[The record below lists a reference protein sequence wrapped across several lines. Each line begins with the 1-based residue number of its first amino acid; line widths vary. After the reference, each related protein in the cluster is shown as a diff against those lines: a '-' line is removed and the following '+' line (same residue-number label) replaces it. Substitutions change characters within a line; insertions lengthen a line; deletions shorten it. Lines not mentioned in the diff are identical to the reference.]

1 MAGKLGILAG
11 GGELPARLAETCQQD
26 NRPHFVVAL
35 EGHAQ
40 PAGFPPGT
48 PLASFRMGA
57 AGAILARLKAE
68 GVTDIVMAGPVRR
81 PSLAEL
87 RPDWKAAQFF
97 ARIGAKALGDD
108 GLLRGVVSVLEEE
121 GFRVVGVQELVADL
135 LTPLEQLSATGPDAT
150 AVADIAHG
158 VRVARA
164 IGELDVGQSVVVQQG
179 LVLGV
184 EAIEGT
190 DALIA
195 RCAGLKR
202 QGPGPVLVKVRKPQQ
217 DQRLDM
223 PTIGPVTVRQAAAAG
238 FAGIAAEAGNT
249 LLLGRDE
256 VRRLADSM
264 GLFVVGVAG
273 DAGDPK
279 P

>member
-11 GGELPARLAETCQQD
+11 GGELPARLAETCRQD
-26 NRPHFVVAL
+26 SRPHFVIAL
-35 EGHAQ
+35 DGHAN
-40 PAGFPPGT
+40 PGSFPPGT

-108 GLLRGVVSVLEEE
+108 GLLRGVVSVLEDE

-135 LTPLEQLSATGPDAT
+135 LTPLEQVSAAGPDTT
-150 AVADIAHG
+150 AVGDIAHG

-164 IGELDVGQSVVVQQG
+164 LGELDVGQSVVVQQG
-179 LVLGV
+179 MVLGV

-223 PTIGPVTVRQAAAAG
+223 PTIGPTTVRQAAAAG

-249 LLLGRDE
+249 LLLGREE

-264 GLFVVGVAG
+264 NLFVVGVAG